1 MYRFKKSHGKLPRV
15 RRVLGFLRSVP
26 FESLLD
32 VGSGRG
38 AFLIPFLEHFPHVSV
53 TAVDLLPERVEFLET
68 LRRGGIRNLTVRKAD
83 ICMRPLPEKS
93 VDIVTL
99 LEVLE
104 HIPRVEEAVK
114 AAVETARK
122 HVVVTVPSKED
133 SNPEHIHLLT
143 KERLT
148 ALFEA
153 AGCSRLRLTACR
165 GIYLWWQRFRRKE
178 GEMKE
183 YNAILKYP
191 RTPHLEGSRLQPGDE
206 DLSQIRFDE
215 IRGKHLVVEEKCDGA
230 NTGISFGDGGEL
242 LLQSRGHYLTGGYR
256 ERHYNLL
263 KQWANVHR
271 EAFYRVLGERYIMYG
286 EWMYAKHTVYYDA
299 LPHYFLEFDI
309 YDREREIFLDTP
321 SRKKMTEEMPVV
333 SVPVLAEGEFM
344 EKESLLRLL
353 GPSAY
358 IREGHLERLRKKA
371 EELGLDGERQCR
383 RTDPSVMMEGL
394 YMKEEKEGQV
404 AARMKYVRASFLQC
418 VDFSEKHWLD
428 QPIVENGLAVP
439 LEELYQIQSL

>member
-1 MYRFKKSHGKLPRV
+1 
-15 RRVLGFLRSVP
+15 
-26 FESLLD
+26 
-32 VGSGRG
+32 
-38 AFLIPFLEHFPHVSV
+38 
-53 TAVDLLPERVEFLET
+53 
-68 LRRGGIRNLTVRKAD
+68 
-83 ICMRPLPEKS
+83 
-93 VDIVTL
+93 
-99 LEVLE
+99 
-104 HIPRVEEAVK
+104 
-114 AAVETARK
+114 
-122 HVVVTVPSKED
+122 
-133 SNPEHIHLLT
+133 
-143 KERLT
+143 
-148 ALFEA
+148 
-153 AGCSRLRLTACR
+153 
-165 GIYLWWQRFRRKE
+165 
-178 GEMKE
+178 MKE

-242 LLQSRGHYLTGGYR
+242 LFQSRGHYLTGGYR
-256 ERHYNLL
+256 ERHYNLM

-271 EAFYRVLGERYIMYG
+271 EAFYRVLGQRYIMYG

-321 SRKKMTEEMPVV
+321 SRKKMTEKMPVV

-371 EELGLDGERQCR
+371 EELGLDGERQRR
-383 RTDPSVMMEGL
+383 RTDSSVMMEGL
-394 YMKEEKEGQV
+394 YIKEEKEGQV

-428 QPIVENGLAVP
+428 QPILENGLAVP
-439 LEELYQIQSL
+439 LEELYQTQSL

>member
-1 MYRFKKSHGKLPRV
+1 MEGTANEIREMYYCRCASAYVRGRQEKISGTLTEPNLRVSAYGRGRKEGAGRERREALCSEEAEGSPEGEDLVLQGIREGLKMYRFKKSHGKLPRV

-53 TAVDLLPERVEFLET
+53 TAEDLLPERVEFLET

-153 AGCSRLRLTACR
+153 AGCSRLR
-165 GIYLWWQRFRRKE
+165 
-178 GEMKE
+178 
-183 YNAILKYP
+183 
-191 RTPHLEGSRLQPGDE
+191 
-206 DLSQIRFDE
+206 FD
-215 IRGKHLVVEEKCDGA
+215 GV
-230 NTGISFGDGGEL
+230 
-242 LLQSRGHYLTGGYR
+242 Q
-256 ERHYNLL
+256 
-263 KQWANVHR
+263 
-271 EAFYRVLGERYIMYG
+271 
-286 EWMYAKHTVYYDA
+286 
-299 LPHYFLEFDI
+299 
-309 YDREREIFLDTP
+309 
-321 SRKKMTEEMPVV
+321 
-333 SVPVLAEGEFM
+333 
-344 EKESLLRLL
+344 
-353 GPSAY
+353 
-358 IREGHLERLRKKA
+358 GHLF
-371 EELGLDGERQCR
+371 
-383 RTDPSVMMEGL
+383 M
-394 YMKEEKEGQV
+394 V
-404 AARMKYVRASFLQC
+404 AT
-418 VDFSEKHWLD
+418 
-428 QPIVENGLAVP
+428 I
-439 LEELYQIQSL
+439 